1 MLTVDII
8 RDIIESM
15 KPLVRVSSIEDVV
28 VDEQWKLNICQTYWL
43 RELREIEIDGSAYI
57 IDEVKH
63 NEYIII
69 SPLDGALKPTILKF
83 TMYAPSFYF
92 GTHKKVNQDRTTD
105 GNLDNENGFDA
116 ITPFAMLLSRIAE
129 NEPNTDDTS
138 IDREADIRLFF
149 LEKYD
154 IQDDTT
160 NDNLLEVVI
169 RQLHSMADYF
179 IAYVNGRE
187 DLFNMPENISRRTY
201 EAFSE
206 IGLNNAWYL
215 DDSLAAVE
223 LDLTLPILK
232 TLGCDCKDVIDISC
246 APVTMLVNGVEYG
259 EFQAGSI
266 GRLIVKDQEGN
277 EVGSL
282 INNEWIVN
290 TGSMVQ
296 GEVRTGSSLKFDN
309 FIGASYNPETPS
321 DSATITIDE
330 TDSVVFGQVVF
341 YNDGTVEPTISIT
354 DPNDL
359 IVVGSWQSGKLNAYY
374 GYWDSEH
381 YVIKIEALE
390 DYTPPLPPVN
400 ILFEDDFTG
409 TTIDPAKW
417 DLTNPNSSNVT
428 FTQNGN
434 LTIASDGTNSLSAGA
449 NFLLSDDVWDLST
462 TKAFSFDLASN
473 NQDCYGG
480 WVVGLSNGVDNY
492 IVIYN
497 GSSASGNNIRMIAAE
512 SASIFINTADI
523 ALPISASTTFKVLV
537 TATETSISYWNGS
550 VWVSIVSAS
559 HTWSAN
565 DLKIRLAQGNN
576 VNDTAP
582 NLNTN
587 VYDNVYITDGDFL
600 TRYPV

>member
-1 MLTVDII
+1 MLTVDIV
-8 RDIIESM
+8 RDIIENM
-15 KPLVRVSSIEDVV
+15 KPLVRASSIEDVV

-43 RELREIEIDGSAYI
+43 RECREIEIDGSRYI

-83 TMYAPSFYF
+83 TMYAPAFYF
-92 GTHKKVNQDRTTD
+92 GTRKKVNEDRTSD
-105 GNLDNENGFDA
+105 GNADFEDGFDS
-116 ITPFAMLLSRIAE
+116 ITPFGFLLSRIAE
-129 NEPNTDDTS
+129 NEPNTNDTS
-138 IDREADIRLFF
+138 IDREASIRLFF

-154 IQDDTT
+154 LQGDTT
-160 NDNLLEVVI
+160 NNNILEVVI

-179 IAYVNGRE
+179 IAYVNERE
-187 DLFNMPENISRRTY
+187 DLFNMPENIRRTQY

-206 IGLNNAWYL
+206 IGLNNEWFL

-246 APVTMLVNGVEYG
+246 APVTVLVNDVEYA
-259 EFQAGSI
+259 EFQAGAI
-266 GRLIVKDQEGN
+266 GRVIVKDQDGN

-290 TGSMVQ
+290 TGSMVE

-359 IVVGSWQSGKLNAYY
+359 IVVGSWVSGKLNAYY

-400 ILFEDDFTG
+400 ILFQDDFTG

-587 VYDNVYITDGDFL
+587 VYDNVYITDGDFS